1 MLSLKIMI
9 LHTQA
14 MSVLG
19 VEAGIIDKVDTTTND
34 ITRSKCWTVGLSGS
48 RGTE

>member
-1 MLSLKIMI
+1 MF

-14 MSVLG
+14 VSILC
-19 VEAGIIDKVDTTTND
+19 VEAGIIDKVYTTTND
-34 ITRSKCWTVGLSGS
+34 ITRSKRWAVGLSGS